1 MPIHDWQRVSAGTF
15 HHFHSGWITH
25 LGEAL
30 NDGRLPVGY
39 YAMAEQHAGQTL
51 PDVLT
56 LPTLDDSQVAD
67 AEGVAAVQVK
77 PPRIARHVVAN
88 EATQY
93 RLLRRTLT
101 IRHSSNHRVVALLEI
116 VSPTNKDR
124 SASVTDFVEKACS
137 ALKQGIHVL
146 MSDLFPAGP
155 RDPERMHGE
164 ISYVAGLEDEH
175 HQPLP
180 SDQPLTLASYISRRL
195 PEGYVEPLAV
205 GDTLPAMPLFL
216 DPDFYIEAP
225 LETTYQQAYRGV
237 PSVWR
242 ELLESPR

>member
-1 MPIHDWQRVSAGTF
+1 MPVHDWQRVSAGAF
-15 HHFHSGWITH
+15 HDFHCSWITH
-25 LGEAL
+25 LKENL
-30 NDGRLPVGY
+30 NDGGLPEGY

-56 LPTLDDSQVAD
+56 LQSSDHSHVEDEEGAVA
-67 AEGVAAVQVK
+67 VKVK

-101 IRHSSNHRVVALLEI
+101 IRHSSDHRVVALLEI
-116 VSPTNKDR
+116 VSPANKDR
-124 SASVTDFVEKACS
+124 PASVTDFVEKVCS

-146 MSDLFPAGP
+146 MIDLFPA
-155 RDPERMHGE
+155 RSHDPERLHGE
-164 ISYVAGLEDEH
+164 ISYVAGLEDEN

-180 SDQPLTLASYISRRL
+180 SDKPLTMASYISRPL
-195 PEGYVEPLAV
+195 PEGYVEPLAI
-205 GDTLPAMPLFL
+205 GDSPPDMPLFL
-216 DPDFYIEAP
+216 DPDFYIEVP

-242 ELLESPR
+242 EVLEQPR